1 MKNTMMFCY
10 NEPQNLVVTVIQVDG
25 KASPESLHTLLGIHL
40 ASRDLHLKTLT
51 NRVFNTMKANTVAW
65 GIDHMQYVG
74 CCKGPKA
81 RCFHITYYLH
91 HGTYLLSNSPTQLV
105 DIEICALAY
114 RQKISWG
121 RATALYDRMKRGAYI
136 SRTRRS
142 SSTQGADQSNQG
154 AKRPKSL

>member
-1 MKNTMMFCY
+1 MSHTNPSCLYRRRSAPHIMLHISCTKWKGNIKVLGHQVGMIMNNTMMFCY
-10 NEPQNLVVTVIQVDG
+10 NEPQNLVVTVIKVDG
-25 KASPESLHTLLGIHL
+25 KASLESLHTLLGIHL
-40 ASRDLHLKTLT
+40 ASRDLHLKTWT

-91 HGTYLLSNSPTQLV
+91 HGTLLFSNSPTQLV

-114 RQKISWG
+114 HQKIS
-121 RATALYDRMKRGAYI
+121 
-136 SRTRRS
+136 
-142 SSTQGADQSNQG
+142 
-154 AKRPKSL
+154 